1 MCCIIDLGE
10 LHGCYWSSICT
21 GSYNLP
27 YPMYFYWSWS
37 EILCAQYTICYLRS
51 ANGTHEKK
59 PPSYSKSYHCMD
71 KCKPTMQQVSNVSK
85 VKIVNNVNDDHKCG
99 DV

>member
-1 MCCIIDLGE
+1 MGP
-10 LHGCYWSSICT
+10 T
-21 GSYNLP
+21 K
-27 YPMYFYWSWS
+27 
-37 EILCAQYTICYLRS
+37 
-51 ANGTHEKK
+51 KK